1 MSVYAVNGKEPV
13 ACWIPSLDTAGNG
26 TTTLTDFSGSNHVT
40 LYNFAMS
47 GSSSNWVADTDAG
60 GVRAV
65 DFDGTNDYGVSA
77 FTPIAGLPSWAY
89 SFWVKTDTTAAVQCA
104 VSQYTSGTSGRWSV
118 LLNYNLVSGF
128 VDQGVVATGETGS
141 GVYLGGSGLVVNVW
155 HHIVVTSTG
164 STLLIYCN
172 GSLLASTAYT
182 RTIQSTNLTIGRI
195 GNLSTFYLNGRLDDI
210 RAFGVSADLSDV
222 SYLYNAGAG
231 RGRVTVSGESRR
243 RRQSVSGGVL

>member
-13 ACWIPSLDTAGNG
+13 ACWIPSLDTVGNG
-26 TTTLTDFSGSNHVT
+26 TTTLRDLVGSNHIT
-40 LYNFAMS
+40 LSNFAS
-47 GSSSNWVADTDAG
+47 IGSSWIADTDAG
-60 GVRAV
+60 GVRAL

-77 FTPIAGLPSWAY
+77 STPIAGLSSWAY
-89 SFWVKTDTTAAVQCA
+89 SFWVKTDTTAATQCA

-118 LLNYNLVSGF
+118 LLNYNLVDGF
-128 VDQGVVATGETGS
+128 VAPGVVATGETGS

-182 RTIQSTNLTIGRI
+182 RTIQSANLTIGRI

-222 SYLYNAGAG
+222 SYLYKSGTG
-231 RGRVTVSGESRR
+231 RGRVAVSGESRR